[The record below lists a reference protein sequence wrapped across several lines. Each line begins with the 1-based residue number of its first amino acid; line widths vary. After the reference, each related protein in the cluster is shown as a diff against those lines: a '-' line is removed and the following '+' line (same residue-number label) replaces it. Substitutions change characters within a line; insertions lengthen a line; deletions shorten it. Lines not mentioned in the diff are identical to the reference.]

1 LTDARHRRPLR
12 LGALALGVVLL
23 VAVGSVVRH
32 RLGPKHLLTVT
43 PGVLYRSG
51 QLTPEQLAD
60 VVDRY
65 GIRTVVNLRAENEY
79 DRDDWYRDE
88 VATTEQLGAAHVDL
102 PMNAGFPPSDE
113 VLSAWLDL
121 LDDPAAQPLLVHCE
135 HGVIRTGIM
144 VGVYEV
150 EKRSLAATEALS
162 RFERFGHDFPERVRE
177 RIDAWFAHYVP
188 RRASG

>member
-1 LTDARHRRPLR
+1 MDARRRPLL
-12 LGALALGVVLL
+12 LGALVLGAVLL
-23 VAVGSVVRH
+23 VAGGLVVRH

-51 QLTPEQLAD
+51 QLTPAQLAD
-60 VVDRY
+60 VVDRH

-79 DRDDWYRDE
+79 ARDDWYREE
-88 VATTEQLGAAHVDL
+88 VATAERLGVAHVDL
-102 PMNAGFPPSDE
+102 PMNAGFPPNDE
-113 VLSAWLDL
+113 VLRAWLDL

-150 EKRSLAATEALS
+150 EKGGLAAADALA
-162 RFERFGHDFPERVRE
+162 RFERFGHEFPERVQE
-177 RIDAWFAHYVP
+177 RIDAWFARYVP
-188 RRASG
+188 RRAPG

>member
-1 LTDARHRRPLR
+1 
-12 LGALALGVVLL
+12 
-23 VAVGSVVRH
+23 
-32 RLGPKHLLTVT
+32 VT

-79 DRDDWYRDE
+79 TRSDWYEAE
-88 VATTEQLGAAHVDL
+88 VATAAELGVTHVDL
-102 PMNAGFPPSDE
+102 PMNAGFPPRDE
-113 VLSAWLDL
+113 ILEDWLAL
-121 LDDPAAQPLLVHCE
+121 LDDESAQPVLVHCE

-150 EKRSLAATEALS
+150 EKLGLGATDALA
-162 RFERFGHDFPERVRE
+162 RFERFGHDFPERIRV
-177 RIDAWFAHYVP
+177 RIDEYFARYAP
-188 RRASG
+188 RRADG

>member
-1 LTDARHRRPLR
+1 MDARRRRPLVQA
-12 LGALALGVVLL
+12 ALALGVVLL
-23 VAVGSVVRH
+23 VAAGLVARH
-32 RLGPKHLLTVT
+32 RLGPKHWLTVT

-51 QLTPEQLAD
+51 QLTPAQLAD

-79 DRDDWYRDE
+79 ARDDWYRQE
-88 VATTEQLGAAHVDL
+88 VATADRLGVAHVDL
-102 PMNAGFPPSDE
+102 PMNAGFPPGDE
-113 VLSAWLDL
+113 ALRTWLDL

-135 HGVIRTGIM
+135 HGVVRTGIM

-150 EKRSLAATEALS
+150 EKRGLAADGALS
-162 RFERFGHDFPERVRE
+162 RFERFGHEFPEHVRE
-177 RIDAWFAHYVP
+177 RIDAWFARYVP